1 MFLRRALESSV
12 KAVVDFY
19 NTELTDFSSNLRD
32 TLEDSEFITRDEVTL
47 PYSESVALSRH
58 AESDNTLVA
67 TVQKELSTFD
77 PPLDSSSFKSFCET
91 FPIDDVL
98 RNSESILNSAPPL
111 LKSYDSLV
119 IRGDLSE
126 EQFFLRYFYTLNN
139 LNLSQRK
146 NLQTI
151 ESDNEEEQ
159 SCEGLFS
166 DEPLSNS
173 VEVASS
179 LQGQQTTSSPS
190 DESDI
195 EDPSSL
201 FS

>member
-1 MFLRRALESSV
+1 MSNSPIKNESQ
-12 KAVVDFY
+12 
-19 NTELTDFSSNLRD
+19 
-32 TLEDSEFITRDEVTL
+32 
-47 PYSESVALSRH
+47 H

-77 PPLDSSSFKSFCET
+77 PPLDSSFKSFCET

-98 RNSESILNSAPPL
+98 RNNESILNSAPPL
-111 LKSYDSLV
+111 LKSCDSLV

-151 ESDNEEEQ
+151 ESDNEEQ

-179 LQGQQTTSSPS
+179 LEGQQTTSSPS